1 MDKRRL
7 GGLVVLGVMVLL
19 VGACAQASKSDAVS
33 AKVGATEERGATA
46 DLVARSAD
54 AMSRFWDEEKS
65 GGVKSAAE
73 TAPVVRADRNAAP
86 AMSADIAGP
95 TPDAGAATAQVGV
108 PVEAP
113 ERAPIAVPI
122 PSPSAVFAAQAA
134 PRESAPLV
142 GGIAGFFSAGAVAGS
157 AEALKHQAFRIRV
170 IALCSKVEGFGRFT
184 RLETAK
190 ITGRPVPLL
199 VYTQVDGFAYRTL
212 SGDETAPAT
221 DDGKTQWVVDL
232 GQTVSVYRLSEEGK
246 GTDEQVLYVPEQP
259 CRDVAVGKR
268 RDHFLVQRIDL
279 SPWLVAG
286 KYAVKVTL
294 RDKATGLIDE
304 RVTELE
310 LR

>member
-7 GGLVVLGVMVLL
+7 GGWVAACAWAVLC
-19 VGACAQASKSDAVS
+19 GACAQS
-33 AKVGATEERGATA
+33 AKVDGAGAKAGVTGERSATA
-46 DLVARSAD
+46 ELVARSAD
-54 AMSRFWDEEKS
+54 AMSRFWEEEKS
-65 GGVKSAAE
+65 GSAKPVAE
-73 TAPVVRADRNAAP
+73 AAPVARAPKVAAP
-86 AMSADIAGP
+86 VTEVEVASSPAGTGASVP
-95 TPDAGAATAQVGV
+95 LDAASPVVVPAAAAQ
-108 PVEAP
+108 
-113 ERAPIAVPI
+113 
-122 PSPSAVFAAQAA
+122 PSPAAVVAAQPVAREQA
-134 PRESAPLV
+134 PQV
-142 GGIAGFFSAGAVAGS
+142 GGIAGFFSAGAVASS

-184 RLETAK
+184 RMETAK

-199 VYTQVDGFAYRTL
+199 IYTQVDGFAYRTL
-212 SGDETAPAT
+212 SGEEAAPVP

-232 GQTVSVYRLSEEGK
+232 GQTVSVYRLNDDGK
-246 GTDEQVLYVPEQP
+246 GSDEQVLYVPEQP

-304 RVTELE
+304 RVTELV

>member
-7 GGLVVLGVMVLL
+7 GGFFVFGVVALF
-19 VGACAQASKSDAVS
+19 VGACAQASKSEVAG
-33 AKVGATEERGATA
+33 AKVGAAEERGATA

-65 GGVKSAAE
+65 GGTRPAADA
-73 TAPVVRADRNAAP
+73 APVVRADRNAAP
-86 AMSADIAGP
+86 AAGADVAVPMPSADA
-95 TPDAGAATAQVGV
+95 AGA

-113 ERAPIAVPI
+113 ESVTIAVPL
-122 PSPSAVFAAQAA
+122 PSPSAVFAAPAA
-134 PRESAPLV
+134 PREAAPMA

-170 IALCSKVEGFGRFT
+170 IALCSKVDGFGRFT

-212 SGDETAPAT
+212 SGDETAPTT

-304 RVTELE
+304 RVTELV